1 MPVTDLIDG
10 ICRYADRRGA
20 NHLPQPTEVEGLSI
34 VRCRA
39 PTLQEHSSYDPLLC
53 LVLQGAKES
62 ALGHERIRFGAGE
75 ALIVSLDLPTVSQV
89 VEASPSRPYVALAL
103 ALDLAMLRGL
113 ADEIDAPGES
123 EGASRAIETGVA
135 AERLVA
141 AMGRLF
147 ALVEDPVERRVMA
160 PLLKREIHFRLLMA
174 AHGGML
180 RRLALR
186 DSHESRIHR
195 VLGHIRT
202 DYAAPLRVPD
212 LADMAGMSPSSFHEH
227 FRAIT
232 ASTPLQYI
240 KDMRLLEARRQLQ
253 AGGVAISGV
262 AFAVGYE
269 SPAQFSRDY
278 ARKFGVAP
286 RDDRAAA

>member
-141 AMGRLF
+141 AMGQLF

-240 KDMRLLEARRQLQ
+240 KDMRLLEARRQIQ

>member
-1 MPVTDLIDG
+1 M
-10 ICRYADRRGA
+10 
-20 NHLPQPTEVEGLSI
+20 
-34 VRCRA
+34 
-39 PTLQEHSSYDPLLC
+39 
-53 LVLQGAKES
+53 
-62 ALGHERIRFGAGE
+62 
-75 ALIVSLDLPTVSQV
+75 
-89 VEASPSRPYVALAL
+89 
-103 ALDLAMLRGL
+103 
-113 ADEIDAPGES
+113 
-123 EGASRAIETGVA
+123 
-135 AERLVA
+135 
-141 AMGRLF
+141 
-147 ALVEDPVERRVMA
+147 
-160 PLLKREIHFRLLMA
+160 
-174 AHGGML
+174 
-180 RRLALR
+180 
-186 DSHESRIHR
+186 
-195 VLGHIRT
+195 LGHIRT

>member
-62 ALGHERIRFGAGE
+62 ALGHDRIRFGAGE

>member
-62 ALGHERIRFGAGE
+62 ALGHDRIRFGAGE

-141 AMGRLF
+141 AMGQLF

>member
-240 KDMRLLEARRQLQ
+240 KDMRLLEARRQIQ